1 MGAKPI
7 LAGRSSRF
15 VPGRSFGWPRE
26 CQDAAVGKGNEVPRQ
41 RSVVGTAFGGRSL
54 SRREAQGEPRAGPDA
69 QPPVPQGAAH
79 PRQGGRRGGTESVNP
94 VDEQARAKAALTELF
109 AETRNGDTPVIVERI
124 VADID
129 NIVRIVRFPG

>member
-1 MGAKPI
+1 M
-7 LAGRSSRF
+7 
-15 VPGRSFGWPRE
+15 
-26 CQDAAVGKGNEVPRQ
+26 
-41 RSVVGTAFGGRSL
+41 
-54 SRREAQGEPRAGPDA
+54 
-69 QPPVPQGAAH
+69 
-79 PRQGGRRGGTESVNP
+79 NP

>member
-1 MGAKPI
+1 MHSLQFLKELLT
-7 LAGRSSRF
+7 LA
-15 VPGRSFGWPRE
+15 RE
-26 CQDAAVGKGNEVPRQ
+26 VVEAEQ
-41 RSVVGTAFGGRSL
+41 RV
-54 SRREAQGEPRAGPDA
+54 D
-69 QPPVPQGAAH
+69 
-79 PRQGGRRGGTESVNP
+79 P

>member
-1 MGAKPI
+1 MHSLQFPKELLT
-7 LAGRSSRF
+7 LA
-15 VPGRSFGWPRE
+15 RE
-26 CQDAAVGKGNEVPRQ
+26 VVEAEQ
-41 RSVVGTAFGGRSL
+41 RV
-54 SRREAQGEPRAGPDA
+54 D
-69 QPPVPQGAAH
+69 
-79 PRQGGRRGGTESVNP
+79 P